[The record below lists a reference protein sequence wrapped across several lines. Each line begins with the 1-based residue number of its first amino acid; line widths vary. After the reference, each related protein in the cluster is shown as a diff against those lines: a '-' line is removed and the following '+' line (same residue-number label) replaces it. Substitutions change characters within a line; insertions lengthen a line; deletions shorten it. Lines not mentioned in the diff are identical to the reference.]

1 MTLTL
6 VLNLNKIKPS
16 INTAMDIIDIY
27 KKKFREYEI
36 NSANI
41 TLTGNDINIFVDDA
55 EGDADTV
62 GSCLQEALK
71 EARDYVMMVCNVE

>member
-1 MTLTL
+1 MTL
-6 VLNLNKIKPS
+6 VLNLTKIKPS
-16 INTAMDIIDIY
+16 INTAMDIMDIY

-41 TLTGNDINIFVDDA
+41 TLTDNDINIFVDDA
-55 EGDADTV
+55 DGGADTV

-71 EARDYVMMVCNVE
+71 EAKDYIMTVCNVE